1 MLELEVQITFLK
13 PILEDEIEKT
23 IELGMSY
30 VICKDHDSNPF
41 T

>member
-1 MLELEVQITFLK
+1 MLELEGQITFLK
-13 PILEDEIEKT
+13 PILEDEIENT

-30 VICKDHDSNPF
+30 VILNHDSNPF